1 MVAILMMWAK
11 LATLGLL
18 KIKVTWDNSYDVI
31 SFVHDVTNSILC
43 YSNYTVD
50 VVILPKFGNSGIFM
64 TSYNQFYKG
73 FIRKTNYFEGC
84 SLFKFNNLELALSM
98 ALKFYTSV
106 VKKLEL

>member
-1 MVAILMMWAK
+1 
-11 LATLGLL
+11 
-18 KIKVTWDNSYDVI
+18 
-31 SFVHDVTNSILC
+31 
-43 YSNYTVD
+43 
-50 VVILPKFGNSGIFM
+50 M

-73 FIRKTNYFEGC
+73 FIGKTNYFEGF